1 MARTRATRVRP
12 LLACGAP
19 QRSCLAGGSA
29 GCWGGARAALEASRG
44 MMRRRRAGALQLGG
58 ALLLAAAAA
67 ADANG
72 AEDASGHGSTN
83 HYEVIGTQV
92 AVPLEGLEAAVYEK
106 ERSDKHEDIR
116 DAVSGGAQVEWAST
130 AAAAEDDVESR
141 GGVEAKGVATTS
153 ENGQGGSEGGDV
165 LEETACRWLGFV
177 HIPKTGGTSV
187 MQAINRS
194 PVARSRAVYFARLN
208 HVVAEGQRSLVKQRR
223 AEKASS
229 GRTASW
235 DDSRTVTFASVRN
248 PFAWAVSQYEFGKQA
263 HCKSAANSSRDMAHR
278 YPVCA
283 IADDAEGSTP
293 ANATETTG
301 PPPGHGAQNHGPPS
315 LRQKQLRDHFA
326 EWLREHDQLANSTK
340 HEGFMAPNLIG
351 LRSLKEKWCGREGDS
366 GNAHHGTSQL
376 RWLTTCDEEHWAVKV
391 RSLACMFFLTDPAG
405 KQAASR
411 ARS

>member
-1 MARTRATRVRP
+1 MAKRRVPPRPWRTGCARSHRRSARAPRCSSTGTPCTIGSTCCSDFETRAAP
-12 LLACGAP
+12 LM
-19 QRSCLAGGSA
+19 
-29 GCWGGARAALEASRG
+29 RAALPPPHPRKGRRLVAS
-44 MMRRRRAGALQLGG
+44 A
-58 ALLLAAAAA
+58 
-67 ADANG
+67 
-72 AEDASGHGSTN
+72 
-83 HYEVIGTQV
+83 
-92 AVPLEGLEAAVYEK
+92 
-106 ERSDKHEDIR
+106 RS
-116 DAVSGGAQVEWAST
+116 SYF
-130 AAAAEDDVESR
+130 
-141 GGVEAKGVATTS
+141 TT
-153 ENGQGGSEGGDV
+153 
-165 LEETACRWLGFV
+165 
-177 HIPKTGGTSV
+177 TSV

-223 AEKASS
+223 AERASS

-248 PFAWAVSQYEFGKQA
+248 PFAWAVSQYEFGKHA
-263 HCKSAANSSRDMAHR
+263 HCKSVANSSRDVAHR

-283 IADDAEGSTP
+283 IADDAERTTP
-293 ANATETTG
+293 ADATETTVA
-301 PPPGHGAQNHGPPS
+301 PPGHGAQNHAPPS

-376 RWLTTCDEEHWAVKV
+376 RWLTTCDEEHWAVNV

-405 KQAASR
+405 KQAASC